1 MIFGSAPNI
10 LRGGLGFH
18 VLGANDV
25 ELDLGTPS
33 VGKVSLTRYF
43 YLQSDN

>member
-10 LRGGLGFH
+10 LRGGLH
-18 VLGANDV
+18 VLGVNDV

-43 YLQSDN
+43 YL